1 MRINPDNKKIRYSGR
16 IDWRNPKE
24 PIWVYPCTSA
34 EFKFTGRYLKI
45 FLKNKNEYWQNYLG
59 CILDGV
65 QSCYYLD
72 NEKENEIEIRVPENE
87 NGEHHV
93 LFFKRQD
100 SCHEMHIL
108 GFEIEDGAKLLELP
122 DAPTKKIEV
131 YGDSVSAGEVTE
143 AVDYTGKTD
152 PEHQGGYSNSWY
164 SYAWMTARM
173 LNAQIHDIA
182 QGGIALKDVEYQ
194 VTELTT
200 QLIQKSEAMWA
211 YASYEPEQEIEEAG
225 IHYTLTSLSK
235 DEWMQTDRLKNVTK
249 YLSCQE
255 GQEVS
260 ETLDVETADEV
271 TGEALYGTI
280 GRIELKED
288 GADWKEGAL
297 EEWDIYSWNGESW
310 VYQRNDECF
319 YATEESPWFEG
330 YEAVFMQ
337 EHHLDG
343 VFNQI
348 TSIEWYGDGWQDEE
362 GNWKRSVRITGNK
375 MVPRYQAIYSGDVA
389 QPDLPM
395 VCYKAQYT
403 SDPQGYLITADVTY
417 EKMQEEAVQE
427 EENADESI
435 LKSISEELI
444 KTLQQNKTNE
454 KFWYLLLAAL
464 MAVSVGLQTAVI
476 FVLAFRER

>member
-1 MRINPDNKKIRYSGR
+1 M
-16 IDWRNPKE
+16 
-24 PIWVYPCTSA
+24 
-34 EFKFTGRYLKI
+34 
-45 FLKNKNEYWQNYLG
+45 
-59 CILDGV
+59 
-65 QSCYYLD
+65 
-72 NEKENEIEIRVPENE
+72 
-87 NGEHHV
+87 
-93 LFFKRQD
+93 
-100 SCHEMHIL
+100 
-108 GFEIEDGAKLLELP
+108 
-122 DAPTKKIEV
+122 
-131 YGDSVSAGEVTE
+131 
-143 AVDYTGKTD
+143 
-152 PEHQGGYSNSWY
+152 
-164 SYAWMTARM
+164 
-173 LNAQIHDIA
+173 AQI
-182 QGGIALKDVEYQ
+182 
-194 VTELTT
+194 
-200 QLIQKSEAMWA
+200 
-211 YASYEPEQEIEEAG
+211 
-225 IHYTLTSLSK
+225 
-235 DEWMQTDRLKNVTK
+235 
-249 YLSCQE
+249 
-255 GQEVS
+255 
-260 ETLDVETADEV
+260 
-271 TGEALYGTI
+271 
-280 GRIELKED
+280 GR
-288 GADWKEGAL
+288 GAL

-343 VFNQI
+343 AFNQI

-417 EKMQEEAVQE
+417 EKMQEEAVQK

-464 MAVSVGLQTAVI
+464 MAVSVGLQVAVI

>member
-1 MRINPDNKKIRYSGR
+1 M
-16 IDWRNPKE
+16 
-24 PIWVYPCTSA
+24 
-34 EFKFTGRYLKI
+34 
-45 FLKNKNEYWQNYLG
+45 Q
-59 CILDGV
+59 
-65 QSCYYLD
+65 
-72 NEKENEIEIRVPENE
+72 
-87 NGEHHV
+87 
-93 LFFKRQD
+93 
-100 SCHEMHIL
+100 
-108 GFEIEDGAKLLELP
+108 
-122 DAPTKKIEV
+122 
-131 YGDSVSAGEVTE
+131 E
-143 AVDYTGKTD
+143 AVQAFEEVSQPEVQITETAQEGELVSQSDGDDIWTETYTYVSDTNTPHAFAETVEK
-152 PEHQGGYSNSWY
+152 QGDWY
-164 SYAWMTARM
+164 AM
-173 LNAQIHDIA
+173 
-182 QGGIALKDVEYQ
+182 KDVEYQ

-271 TGEALYGTI
+271 TGEALYGII

-343 VFNQI
+343 AFNQI

-417 EKMQEEAVQE
+417 EKMQEEAVQK

-464 MAVSVGLQTAVI
+464 MAVSVGLQVAVI

>member
-1 MRINPDNKKIRYSGR
+1 MAKIKSGNIAQFERGRGQRYTAYAEGNTVRKAAVFPAQERGVHEVSQQVIRNRERARHMDMRYVVFLSVCAVVTVMICIY
-16 IDWRNPKE
+16 
-24 PIWVYPCTSA
+24 
-34 EFKFTGRYLKI
+34 
-45 FLKNKNEYWQNYLG
+45 FLKQQTICTYNQK
-59 CILDGV
+59 
-65 QSCYYLD
+65 
-72 NEKENEIEIRVPENE
+72 
-87 NGEHHV
+87 
-93 LFFKRQD
+93 
-100 SCHEMHIL
+100 
-108 GFEIEDGAKLLELP
+108 
-122 DAPTKKIEV
+122 
-131 YGDSVSAGEVTE
+131 
-143 AVDYTGKTD
+143 
-152 PEHQGGYSNSWY
+152 
-164 SYAWMTARM
+164 
-173 LNAQIHDIA
+173 
-182 QGGIALKDVEYQ
+182 Q

-417 EKMQEEAVQE
+417 EKIQEEAVQE

-435 LKSISEELI
+435 LKSISEEFI

-464 MAVSVGLQTAVI
+464 MAVSVGLQVAVI